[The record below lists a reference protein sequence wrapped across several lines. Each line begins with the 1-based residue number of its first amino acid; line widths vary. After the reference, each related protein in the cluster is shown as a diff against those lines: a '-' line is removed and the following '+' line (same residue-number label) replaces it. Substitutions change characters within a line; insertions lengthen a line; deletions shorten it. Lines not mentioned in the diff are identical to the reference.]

1 MGYPH
6 KTHPRETAVLSKYFG
21 QPEARTLDGWRKNGG
36 YKALEQALL
45 MEPSQ
50 IVDIIKASGLRGRGG
65 AGFPTGVKWS
75 FMKPGDGKPHYLC
88 CNADES
94 EPGTFKDR
102 EIMRWTPH
110 SLIEGCAIGA
120 YAIGAEVAYVYIR
133 GEFTEP
139 IARMEAA
146 LAEAYAA
153 NILGRNAMG
162 SGKRVDVY
170 VHKGAGAYICGEE
183 TAMME
188 SLEGKRGNPRIKPP
202 FPAVSGVFGMP
213 TTINNVE
220 TLAAVPHIIS
230 NGAEWY
236 KAMCL
241 SNPKSTGTKLFS
253 VCGNIARPGNYEVV
267 LGFPFRDFLHEL
279 CGGPLAGRTIKAV
292 IPGGASVPIQTLE
305 EAEATLMDYEGFV
318 AQGTMLGS
326 GGVIVFDDQQSM
338 PRHIARLARFFAHE
352 SCGQCTQCREGTA
365 WTTKIL
371 ERIVAGQGTFEDL
384 DTLLSLADNMTGKT
398 ICVLSDSCAAPV
410 VSGLQKF
417 RPEFEALITG
427 KRSSRVSGG
436 SARSPG
442 ALSRDSGGF
451 KKVAGA
457 GSVAG
462 SGAGA

>member
-6 KTHPRETAVLSKYFG
+6 KSHPRETAVLSKYFG
-21 QPEARTLDGWRKNGG
+21 DTEARTLDGWKKRGG
-36 YKALEQALL
+36 YRGLEMALQ
-45 MEPSQ
+45 MEPSG
-50 IVDIIKASGLRGRGG
+50 IVDVLKASGLRGRGG
-65 AGFPTGVKWS
+65 AGFPTGMKWS

-110 SLIEGCAIGA
+110 ALVEGCALGA
-120 YAIGAEVAYVYIR
+120 YAIGAETAYIYIR

-139 IARMEAA
+139 IKWMEAA
-146 LAEAYAA
+146 LTEAYAA
-153 NILGRNAMG
+153 GILGTNAMG
-162 SGKRVDVY
+162 TGKTVNVY

-183 TAMME
+183 TALME

-202 FPAVSGVFGMP
+202 FPAVAGLFGHP

-220 TLAAVPHIIS
+220 TLAAAPHILV

-241 SNPKSTGTKLFS
+241 GNPKSTGTKLFS
-253 VCGNIARPGNYEVV
+253 VCGNIQRPGNYEIVM
-267 LGFPFRDFLHEL
+267 GFPFKDFLYDL
-279 CGGPLAGRTIKAV
+279 CGGPPAGRKFKAI
-292 IPGGASVPIQTLE
+292 IPGGSSVPIQTVD

-326 GGVIVFDDQQSM
+326 GGVIVFDDTQSI
-338 PRHIARLARFFAHE
+338 PRQVARLTRFYAHE

-371 ERIVAGQGTFEDL
+371 DRICAGSGTFEDL
-384 DTLLSLADNMTGKT
+384 DTLLELAEQMTGKT

-417 RPEFEALITG
+417 RHEFEALIKG
-427 KRSSRVSGG
+427 KRSSAVAFG
-436 SARSPG
+436 SAANTSSKG
-442 ALSRDSGGF
+442 A
-451 KKVAGA
+451 AA
-457 GSVAG
+457 
-462 SGAGA
+462 